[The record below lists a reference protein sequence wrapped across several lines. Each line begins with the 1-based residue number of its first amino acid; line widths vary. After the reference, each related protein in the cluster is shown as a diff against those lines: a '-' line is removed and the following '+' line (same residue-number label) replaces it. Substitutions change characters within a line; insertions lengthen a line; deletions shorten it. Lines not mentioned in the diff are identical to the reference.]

1 MKRAMIILLGLVAIT
16 PLQLYADEKPAQG
29 VGAKIENLGKKLRS
43 TGDKVVAKTTKA
55 LKHAGKKTRQGVD
68 KAGNA
73 TSDAVNSAAG
83 RK

>member
-1 MKRAMIILLGLVAIT
+1 MKPTTFILLGWVALT
-16 PLQLYADEKPAQG
+16 PLQLSAEDKPAQG
-29 VGAKIENLGKKLRS
+29 VGAKIENLGKKLRT
-43 TGDKVVAKTTKA
+43 TGDKVVDKTTKA

-73 TSDAVNSAAG
+73 TSGALNSATG